1 MTPREFNIT
10 EYSKVFTS
18 KIEHYENK
26 NVLFIGFNDID
37 VISEIINQ
45 KYKNCNIYIVDN
57 KETCDCISLLDLK
70 ANIYILNSYNEENN
84 YIKEVFGPLNF
95 YDDILVSV
103 WKNGASIATSAL
115 KLLKEN
121 GTCICSML
129 MSNYK
134 KKELYRHVETFEL
147 ANPKLFKDAVITEN
161 LCICKV
167 KKCVLDKYSW
177 MDLVLKSVDQRYIE
191 FYKWNIAHN
200 KGLVMRYAR
209 DKSLDYFNKDLD
221 FLETARCTKPT
232 GGGFGKNGIGY
243 KWNILHNYSSVNSHI
258 GQITFETA
266 KARNN
271 FATCWYSGDNSRKH
285 LLGKA
290 ASGMNIQEVSAEYYF
305 FIPQIDWSN
314 IHINQK
320 ELWDKGLYD
329 EAVLAE
335 MHLKWN
341 EDKTKIIQA

>member
-1 MTPREFNIT
+1 MNYHIVYNNFKDYAEIFIKNIDF
-10 EYSKVFTS
+10 SKAN
-18 KIEHYENK
+18 INK
-26 NVLFIGFNDID
+26 VLFLHIGDEEA
-37 VISEIINQ
+37 ISEIIENTNF
-45 KYKNCNIYIVDN
+45 KNA
-57 KETCDCISLLDLK
+57 EF
-70 ANIYILNSYNEENN
+70 
-84 YIKEVFGPLNF
+84 YIKDEDSI
-95 YDDILVSV
+95 YDIIETLYSEKVHKFLEYNNMEFDLI
-103 WKNGASIATSAL
+103 IANPPYGSLGNPIISEAITHL
-115 KLLKEN
+115 TDN
-121 GTCICSML
+121 GTASVL
-129 MSNYK
+129 MPLSCYK